1 MGHLYD
7 LADSFTPRN
16 FCRAVPGP
24 VRQLQARSS
33 FRGTLTLQWR
43 PPAGG
48 GAERYRVERTRDGR
62 VYETLAEL
70 TGEWCCLKNAPG
82 REPWFY
88 RVTAVN
94 ARGAGRAKRVWFFQR
109 AGNGQSRLLPVPV
122 HANLQVNICE
132 LSRE

>member
-24 VRQLQARSS
+24 VRQLQARAS
-33 FRGTLTLQWR
+33 FRGNLTLQWR
-43 PPAGG
+43 SPAGG
-48 GAERYRVERTRDGR
+48 RVNCYRIERTRDGR
-62 VYETLAEL
+62 VYETLAEI
-70 TGEWCCLKNAPG
+70 TGEWYCLKNAPA
-82 REPWFY
+82 RESWFY

-94 ARGAGRAKRVWFFQR
+94 ARGAGRAKHVWFFQR

-122 HANLQVNICE
+122 IANVQVNICE
-132 LSRE
+132 WSR